1 MALNISLRTRLALWV
16 IILLF
21 AQMMLVLFVIQRQEV
36 IAIEE
41 EQTQRGLVIAN
52 SIIQENLPLIIR
64 WDYDAL
70 KENVEIQTA
79 EQLVYIIFYD
89 RFNLP
94 MVGNEFILAFDD
106 IYQISNLSIDLQSR
120 EPNIQPR
127 RLVDAE
133 QNPLVNVL
141 ELEVPIFYPDDP
153 RRWGSVKL
161 GLSLEE
167 MQAEVKRTSM
177 LLLGIGVLGLLIGI
191 IGAAWIT
198 RRITTPLQKLVE
210 GTKHI
215 SRGDFSLKIDIESQ
229 DEIGNLARSFNEMSR
244 QLQLLQKRMED
255 ATKRLIQVEKLASI
269 GHISTGIAHEIRNPL
284 TSVKLNI
291 QKLSEKE
298 NLDEFDLLNLEIS
311 QEGIAQIEKFIKEL
325 LNYAR
330 VSELNLDSFSMEQII
345 DGSIKMIADSLE
357 LKNVTLEK
365 KYAPDLP
372 QVRVDADK
380 VRQVILN
387 ILRNCLEAVDVGGQ
401 IWISVSLNTL
411 ASGPRL
417 MVEISDNGK
426 GVPQKDWENVFEPFY
441 TTKASGIGLGLA
453 IARKIIEQHQG
464 AIRVK
469 SRDGQGSCFE
479 ILFPYESD
487 A

>member
-52 SIIQENLPLIIR
+52 SIIQENLPLLIR

-70 KENVEIQTA
+70 KENVEAQTDD
-79 EQLVYIIFYD
+79 QLVYIIFYD

-94 MVGNEFILAFDD
+94 FVGNEFILAFDD
-106 IYQISNLSIDLQSR
+106 IYQISNLSIDLQTR
-120 EPNIQPR
+120 DPNIHLR
-127 RLVDAE
+127 RLLDAE

-141 ELEVPIFYPDDP
+141 EIETPIFHQDDP

-198 RRITTPLQKLVE
+198 RKITTPLQKLVE

-215 SRGDFSLKIDIESQ
+215 SRGDFSLQIDIDSQ
-229 DEIGNLARSFNEMSR
+229 DEIGNLAQSFNEMSR
-244 QLQLLQKRMED
+244 QLLLLQKRMED
-255 ATKRLIQVEKLASI
+255 ANKRLIQVEKLASI

-298 NLDEFDLLNLEIS
+298 NLDEFERLNLEIS

-330 VSELNLDSFSMEQII
+330 VSELNLDSFSIEQII

-357 LKNVTLEK
+357 LKNIKLEK
-365 KYAPDLP
+365 KYAPNLP
-372 QVRVDADK
+372 QLRVDADK

-387 ILRNCLEAVDVGGQ
+387 ILRNCMEAAAAGGQ
-401 IWISVSLNTL
+401 IWIEVSLIEP
-411 ASGPRL
+411 AIGPRL

-464 AIRVK
+464 TIRVK

-479 ILFPYESD
+479 ILFPFESE

>member
-229 DEIGNLARSFNEMSR
+229 DEIGNLARSFNEIRR

>member
-401 IWISVSLNTL
+401 IWISVSLNAL